1 MAEKKP
7 APLTQPSFVG
17 DKVYL
22 RPMTADDVA
31 NTHHWFVL
39 TEPQSQT
46 CHPLTITS
54 AAEASE
60 AFKKQDRNPEMA
72 SLMIVRIADNM
83 PVGRVRYFNWNNL
96 NRSVE
101 LGILIDPDER
111 EKGYAKEG
119 IRIVM
124 RYLFKHRNLN
134 KVHAQT
140 SVPNIGA
147 IKLLESLGFKRDG
160 VLRRHYF
167 LNGEFQDGLIYS
179 KLAFEM
185 E

>member
-7 APLTQPSFVG
+7 APPTQPSFIG
-17 DKVYL
+17 EKVYL
-22 RPMTADDVA
+22 RPMTAEDVA

-46 CHPLTITS
+46 CHPLTITT

-60 AFKKQDRNPEMA
+60 AFKKQERNAEMA

-140 SVPNIGA
+140 SMPNIGA